1 MGESLPPDEFWQG
14 VKQFNQQ
21 EFYAC
26 HDTLEALWM
35 EALEPQKQFYQG
47 ILQIAVA
54 CYHLGNLNWRGA
66 VVLLGEGIRRLSNS
80 EYQPVYEGI
89 DVTELL
95 TQSVQL
101 LKALQQ
107 SGQEQV
113 ADFVK
118 QLTSAENNSAES
130 LSSKAACRL
139 PKILRVEA

>member
-1 MGESLPPDEFWQG
+1 MAESLPPDEFWQG
-14 VKQFNQQ
+14 VEQFNQQ

-80 EYQPVYEGI
+80 DYQPVYEGI

-95 TQSVQL
+95 TQSSQL
-101 LKALQQ
+101 LKALQY

-118 QLTSAENNSAES
+118 QLAPAENNSVES
-130 LSSKAACRL
+130 LSGEAVCRL
-139 PKILRVEA
+139 PKILRVD

>member
-1 MGESLPPDEFWQG
+1 MTSVVPPEEFWQG
-14 VKQFNQQ
+14 VEQFNQQ

-47 ILQIAVA
+47 VLQIAVA
-54 CYHLGNLNWRGA
+54 CYHLSNLNWRGA
-66 VVLLGEGIRRLSNS
+66 VVLLGEGIRRLRD
-80 EYQPVYEGI
+80 YQPVYEGI

-95 TQSVQL
+95 TQSIQL

-107 SGQEQV
+107 VGPEQV

-118 QLTSAENNSAES
+118 QLAAAEINGADEVGSEAVG
-130 LSSKAACRL
+130 CL
-139 PKILRVEA
+139 PKILRV